1 MVRVVVFNAT
11 YFSYIVA
18 VSFIDGGKAE
28 NSEKTTNLPHVTDK
42 LYHLMLYRVHLAMS
56 GIQYF
61 SHIVAL
67 VILGKLVIERAVV
80 LTKLQM

>member
-1 MVRVVVFNAT
+1 
-11 YFSYIVA
+11 
-18 VSFIDGGKAE
+18 
-28 NSEKTTNLPHVTDK
+28 
-42 LYHLMLYRVHLAMS
+42 MLYRVHLAMS